1 MTIQWRSGQTAGTVG
16 RKMGAGRESKLYGSG
31 SVGLMKVDRE
41 VAGKWRSAGDSRP
54 LSAPWGAPEDSVNR
68 DQTFNFK

>member
-1 MTIQWRSGQTAGTVG
+1 MWQASDGWYHWAVWFRI
-16 RKMGAGRESKLYGSG
+16 L
-31 SVGLMKVDRE
+31 GLMKVDRE